1 MIFTEFRFILFFLIA
16 FGVHWSLRVNWMRKV
31 WLLACSYAF
40 YAAWDWRFLSL
51 IITSTL
57 VDYVV
62 GLALQRSDRH
72 RVRAAWLVLSLV
84 VNLGL
89 LGVFKYFNFFV
100 ASGAE
105 LLGFLGIPA
114 QVSVLSI
121 ILPVGISFYTFQTLS
136 YSIDVYLRKMGPCRD
151 LLDVALFVGFFPQ
164 LVAGPIVRAR
174 EFLPQL
180 TRRTRFDNID
190 VKACLVLFLAGFIK
204 KAVVSDGVAPIVDAY
219 FSDPS
224 SYTAVSAWIGVLL
237 YAVQIY
243 CDFSGYSDMAIAS
256 AGLLGYSL
264 RENFRFPYLA
274 CNLREFWQRWHMS
287 LSTWLRDYLYIPLGG
302 NRGTRLFTVR
312 NLMIT
317 MLLGGLWHGAA
328 TQFIVWGAMH
338 GVGLVVQR
346 EWSRRFGRG
355 DRPGTVARGLGAV
368 ITFYWVCLAWIF
380 FRAPDYDSAMTVVRS
395 CVLFDSPG
403 ENALAIE
410 LLGLCAGLAAV
421 HWFVSREFFGE
432 WWKRVPDRAFAVGY
446 GVACAAVLPFTNP
459 VAEPFI
465 YFQF

>member
-1 MIFTEFRFILFFLIA
+1 
-16 FGVHWSLRVNWMRKV
+16 
-31 WLLACSYAF
+31 LLACSYAF

-89 LGVFKYFNFFV
+89 LGIFKYFNFFV

-136 YSIDVYLRKMGPCRD
+136 YSIDVYLRKMEPCRN

-338 GVGLVVQR
+338 GAGLVVQR

-355 DRPGTVARGLGAV
+355 DRPGTVARGVGAV

-380 FRAPDYDSAMTVVRS
+380 FRAPDYDTAMTVVRS

-403 ENALAIE
+403 ESALAIE